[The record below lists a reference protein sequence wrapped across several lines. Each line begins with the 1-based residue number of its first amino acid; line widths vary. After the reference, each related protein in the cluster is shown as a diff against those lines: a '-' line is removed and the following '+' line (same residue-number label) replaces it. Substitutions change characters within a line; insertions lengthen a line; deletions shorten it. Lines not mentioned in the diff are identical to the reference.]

1 MSASILSSI
10 RAEFEQAFSCFD
22 CDGDGKISP
31 PELQLLMRSIGQEL
45 TLEEAKRMVDSSDS
59 DADGLLEMDEFIG
72 LVAAEQEESK
82 GCVAAARSLKRMPA
96 RLGSFGDV

>member
-45 TLEEAKRMVDSSDS
+45 TLEEAKHMVDSSDS

-72 LVAAEQEESK
+72 LVAAEQEERAR
-82 GCVAAARSLKRMPA
+82 AASRRPGA
-96 RLGSFGDV
+96 